1 MRLLALSLL
10 LRRTVVV
17 IIIDVVII
25 DVVIIDVVIISVV
38 IIGVVFILITNIVH
52 FIRYIHWPSY
62 ICIYQAVA
70 SCSLSYI
77 CITS

>member
-17 IIIDVVII
+17 III

-77 CITS
+77 CIIF